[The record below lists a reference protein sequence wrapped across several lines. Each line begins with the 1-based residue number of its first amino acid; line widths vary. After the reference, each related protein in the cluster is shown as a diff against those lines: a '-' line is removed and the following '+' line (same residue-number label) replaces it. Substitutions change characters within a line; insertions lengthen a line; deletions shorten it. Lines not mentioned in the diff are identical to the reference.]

1 MEGYPKYKNSMG
13 NKDLKSRKKSEERER
28 QDFGKCRG
36 NLRSRHF
43 KDNDKGAQGFEMI
56 WSCKEAALGQN
67 RKESNIIWSGLR
79 CGVLKWK
86 REDLRN
92 ERNTAKATFP
102 LLF

>member
-1 MEGYPKYKNSMG
+1 MVEGYPKYKISKG

-56 WSCKEAALGQN
+56 
-67 RKESNIIWSGLR
+67 
-79 CGVLKWK
+79 
-86 REDLRN
+86 
-92 ERNTAKATFP
+92 
-102 LLF
+102 